1 MPAAFWVTR
10 LQVGVCID
18 RRLTRK
24 SAMIPVPSMPAAF
37 DSKLL
42 SLTVQVR
49 HARCFRTYPNL
60 NLNEWCVIRLCVHTM
75 CVMRV
80 YTHAKFSTVFLVV
93 EKSRMLQ
100 LLAFD
105 EYCRF
110 DTSLYPPKSSR
121 SIKSGLFIES

>member
-60 NLNEWCVIRLCVHTM
+60 NLNERSLQIYANYCVLD
-75 CVMRV
+75 RV
-80 YTHAKFSTVFLVV
+80 QSG
-93 EKSRMLQ
+93 M
-100 LLAFD
+100 
-105 EYCRF
+105 
-110 DTSLYPPKSSR
+110 SR
-121 SIKSGLFIES
+121 SLPAVEATVRSKILYITANDAAEIDG